1 MKYTLLEIVQ
11 EILSDMDSDEVNSIS
26 DTTESLQVAGI
37 VKETYYHLVSQNDLP
52 EHTGLFQL
60 DASGDNTKPV
70 LMTMPSNALKLYWIK
85 YDKQT
90 NAPGSDAEESV
101 YDYVNFLDL
110 DVFLERSQQLS
121 TKMLSLELV
130 DGIPTEVWGANPY
143 VDSMTVD
150 IDGTNFEFKFYNNQA
165 PTYFTVI
172 GDETIIFDSYNS
184 NVDTTLQQSKTY
196 CYGLLEP
203 TFTLS
208 DSYTPDID
216 ATEFNWFVNEA
227 KKAAFAKLKQVRDPI
242 ADERA
247 KRGWVR
253 SQRNREK
260 TPANVP
266 FYSRFNSYG
275 RNR

>member
-1 MKYTLLEIVQ
+1 MRKQLEEQ
-11 EILSDMDSDEVNSIS
+11 M
-26 DTTESLQVAGI
+26 
-37 VKETYYHLVSQNDLP
+37 
-52 EHTGLFQL
+52 
-60 DASGDNTKPV
+60 
-70 LMTMPSNALKLYWIK
+70 
-85 YDKQT
+85 
-90 NAPGSDAEESV
+90 
-101 YDYVNFLDL
+101 
-110 DVFLERSQQLS
+110 
-121 TKMLSLELV
+121 SLELQSRLPNKLHAHIGKSPTSV
-130 DGIPTEVWGANPY
+130 IGDKKAEGI
-143 VDSMTVD
+143 
-150 IDGTNFEFKFYNNQA
+150 
-165 PTYFTVI
+165 VI